1 MFQYN
6 REKQGYDDAF
16 FFFGGYSDVQFT
28 VKERTQWVAAWIK
41 GSNYVPLEYTTEC
54 NSTQIL

>member
-1 MFQYN
+1 MMP
-6 REKQGYDDAF
+6 F

-41 GSNYVPLEYTTEC
+41 GTNYVPLKHTTEC
-54 NSTQIL
+54 SSTQIL